1 MKITI
6 EEGDKTVSVNTTD
19 GEMDIETME
28 SLLKALLLAY
38 GYGLSS
44 IKLIFHEDD
53 FLNEEDKG
61 KL

>member
-6 EEGDKTVSVNTTD
+6 EDKDRVVSVNTTD
-19 GEMDIETME
+19 GDMDTETME

-44 IKLIFHEDD
+44 IKLIFHEDE
-53 FLNEEDKG
+53 FLKEGE
-61 KL
+61 L

>member
-6 EEGDKTVSVNTTD
+6 EDKDKTVSVNTTD
-19 GEMDIETME
+19 EMDIENME

-53 FLNEEDKG
+53 FLNEG